1 MRKNYFGRQLKRDT
15 KERQALFKNLLSSL
29 VLEERIKTTEA
40 KAKAIKADADKLVKK
55 ALKEVNLAK
64 RLLGKNLNKEA
75 MEKMIKDVAP
85 RFKDRKGGYTRIIRL
100 GKRFGDDA
108 PVVMMEWTEIS
119 KAVVAPQTDKKEKKE
134 VKKPIQ
140 KKTKQPKKETKKEN
154 KKQTR
159 KIVKK

>member
-40 KAKAIKADADKLVKK
+40 KAKAIKADADKLVTK

-64 RLLGKNLNKEA
+64 RLLGKTLNKEA

-85 RFKDRKGGYTRIIRL
+85 RFKDRKGGYTRIVRL

-108 PVVMMEWTEIS
+108 SVVMMEWTEVS
-119 KAVVAPQTDKKEKKE
+119 KAVAVPQVDKKEKKE
-134 VKKPIQ
+134 VKKPVE
-140 KKTKQPKKETKKEN
+140 KKTKQSKKETKKEN
-154 KKQTR
+154 KKQT
-159 KIVKK
+159 KKAVKK